1 VAGLEMRVEDSGE
14 GIAASDLPLIFEPF
28 YRADPAR
35 SGPGAGLGLTLARRM
50 VEAMGGRLEAANL
63 TPRGARFSVVLPAPV
78 VSPSSPKPT

>member
-1 VAGLEMRVEDSGE
+1 MRVDDTGE
-14 GIAASDLPLIFEPF
+14 GIAASDLPMIFEPF

-63 TPRGARFSVVLPAPV
+63 TPCGARFSVTLPRSV
-78 VSPSSPKPT
+78 VTGVSSDPS